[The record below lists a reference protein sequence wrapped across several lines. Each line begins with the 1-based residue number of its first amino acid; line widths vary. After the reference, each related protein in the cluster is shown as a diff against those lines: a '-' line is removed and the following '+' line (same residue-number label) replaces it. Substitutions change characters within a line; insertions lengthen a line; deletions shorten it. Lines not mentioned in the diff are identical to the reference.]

1 MNALLCMI
9 GVNIVLSI
17 ACIVLQYL
25 LHCEFLAQRKNF
37 INANKP
43 IFTHANKQLIKV
55 IKEVN
60 KE

>member
-1 MNALLCMI
+1 MNALLCMAS
-9 GVNIVLSI
+9 VNIVLSI
-17 ACIVLQYL
+17 ACIVFQYL
-25 LHCEFLAQRKNF
+25 LHREFLAQRKNF

-43 IFTHANKQLIKV
+43 VFTHANKQLMKV

>member
-1 MNALLCMI
+1 MNALLCMV

-17 ACIVLQYL
+17 TCIVLQYL
-25 LHCEFLAQRKNF
+25 LHREFLAQRKNF

>member
-1 MNALLCMI
+1 
-9 GVNIVLSI
+9 VF
-17 ACIVLQYL
+17 QYL
-25 LHCEFLAQRKNF
+25 LHREFLAQRKNF

-43 IFTHANKQLIKV
+43 VFTHANKQLMKV